1 MSQYIYTCICR
12 ILRRTNSKL
21 RVRFNIKLILRNIL
35 INVYDIAVK
44 IKTSFSKKNGQGK
57 HLPISYKSDNIWH
70 SLGRLQLS
78 KYASSNT
85 IDYWVMIYFNLGIP
99 FTISTTAHFST
110 ISSFRTI
117 SNQMKP
123 NQERCL
129 STKNRSN

>member
-1 MSQYIYTCICR
+1 MNQYIYTCICR

-44 IKTSFSKKNGQGK
+44 INFIFEKNGQGNIC
-57 HLPISYKSDNIWH
+57 LYYKSDNIWH

-129 STKNRSN
+129 STENRSN